1 MKGRA
6 FSSFS
11 LVVSGA
17 FSLPPHR
24 SRNILD
30 PAHIYQPR
38 DIGYSWQLPGIATAS
53 LSPPPFP
60 GFSAPITSNSRDSDA
75 VTQRGRRPLSARI
88 SPLQEWL
95 CCDCILSCCT
105 QVFQSVCSC
114 TVLYAHLPAALEL
127 ELGLGALSARER
139 PCTVRR

>member
-1 MKGRA
+1 MI
-6 FSSFS
+6 
-11 LVVSGA
+11 SGA
-17 FSLPPHR
+17 FSLPESSLPSHR
-24 SRNILD
+24 SHSILN
-30 PAHIYQPR
+30 PAHIYQPC
-38 DIGYSWQLPGIATAS
+38 DIGHSWQLPGMVTAS
-53 LSPPPFP
+53 FSSPAFP
-60 GFSAPITSNSRDSDA
+60 GFSAPATTITSNSRDSDA